1 MSLSLFLPSRLVD
14 LLLTV
19 ALFLLS
25 LVPFRES
32 AKGHNY
38 DFSKQTFIG
47 EVRRPCCF
55 HTLQGSAS
63 DTN

>member
-1 MSLSLFLPSRLVD
+1 MSPSLFLPSRLVD

-55 HTLQGSAS
+55 HTL
-63 DTN
+63 